1 MTTTD
6 MTTRA
11 VLFHRI
17 GGPEVLTV
25 EEVPLPA
32 PGPGEV
38 LVRVEAIGLNRA
50 EALFRSGTYHYPA
63 TLPGSRL
70 GYEAAGVVE
79 AVGTGVAAYAP
90 GDAVMAAANFDFGVH
105 GVYAERVVLPEEY
118 VVARPEGVDAVTAA
132 AVWLTYF
139 TAYGGMVLTGGL
151 GPGDHVV
158 ITGASSGV
166 GTAAIQTALRVGAVP
181 VATTRGDGKRKRLLE
196 LGAAHVITTDT
207 EDLVEEVRR
216 ITGGAGADLAF
227 DAIGG
232 PGFARLGDALR
243 PGGTAVLYGWLDPR
257 PVALSANWPQTVH
270 TYANGALART
280 GEGRRRA
287 AGFIGSGLRDGSLTP
302 VIAEVFDG
310 LERITDAHRLMESNA
325 HLGKIVVRVGRWD
338 EGFSGGA
345 APAGCRRGAPGGA
358 DGRGSTGR

>member
-1 MTTTD
+1 MTTTTGR
-6 MTTRA
+6 TTKA
-11 VLFHRI
+11 VLFHEL

-25 EEVPLPA
+25 EEVALPA

-50 EALFRSGTYHYPA
+50 EALFREGTYYYPA
-63 TLPGSRL
+63 TLPGSRI

-79 AVGTGVAAYAP
+79 AVGAGVTAYAP
-90 GDAVMAAANFDFGVH
+90 GDPVMAAANFDFGTYGVH
-105 GVYAERVVLPEEY
+105 AERVVLPEEY

-151 GPGDHVV
+151 RPGDHVV

-166 GTAAIQTALRVGAVP
+166 GTAAIQTALRIGAVP
-181 VATTRGDGKRKRLLE
+181 IATTRGEAKRKRLLE
-196 LGAAHVITTDT
+196 LGAAHVIVTGPQGADAV
-207 EDLVEEVRR
+207 VEEVRR

-243 PGGTAVLYGWLDPR
+243 PGGTAVVYGFLDPR
-257 PVALSANWPQTVH
+257 PIELSMNWPLTTH
-270 TYANGALART
+270 GYANGALART
-280 GEGRRRA
+280 EEGRRRA
-287 AGFIGSGLRDGSLTP
+287 AGFIGSGLRDGSLAP
-302 VIAEVFDG
+302 VIAETFEG
-310 LERITDAHRLMESNA
+310 LERIADAHRLMESNA
-325 HLGKIVVRVGRWD
+325 HIGKIVVRVRH
-338 EGFSGGA
+338 
-345 APAGCRRGAPGGA
+345 
-358 DGRGSTGR
+358 

>member
-11 VLFHRI
+11 VLFHEL

-25 EEVPLPA
+25 AEVPLPA
-32 PGPGEV
+32 PAPGEV

-50 EALFRSGTYHYPA
+50 EALFRAGTYYYPP

-79 AVGTGVAAYAP
+79 AVGAGVTAFAP
-90 GDAVMAAANFDFGVH
+90 GDPVMAAANFDFGVH

-118 VVARPEGVDAVTAA
+118 VVARPEGVDPVTAA

-151 GPGDHVV
+151 GAGDHVV
-158 ITGASSGV
+158 VTGASSGV

-181 VATTRGDGKRKRLLE
+181 IATTRGEGKRERLLE
-196 LGAAHVITTDT
+196 LGAAHVVVT
-207 EDLVEEVRR
+207 ESEDADDLVAEVRR
-216 ITGGAGADLAF
+216 ITGGAGADLVF
-227 DAIGG
+227 DGIGG

-257 PVALSANWPQTVH
+257 PVTLSRNWPQTVH

-280 GEGRRRA
+280 AEGRRRA
-287 AGFIGSGLRDGSLTP
+287 AGFINSGLRDGSLAP
-302 VIAEVFDG
+302 VIARTFDG
-310 LERITDAHRLMESNA
+310 LERIADAHRLMESNA
-325 HLGKIVVRVGRWD
+325 HLGKIVVRVG
-338 EGFSGGA
+338 S
-345 APAGCRRGAPGGA
+345 
-358 DGRGSTGR
+358 

>member
-1 MTTTD
+1 MTTADLMTTD

-11 VLFHRI
+11 VLFHEL

-25 EEVPLPA
+25 AEVPLPA
-32 PGPGEV
+32 PAPGEV

-50 EALFRSGTYHYPA
+50 EALFRAGTYYYPP

-79 AVGTGVAAYAP
+79 AVGAGVTAFAP
-90 GDAVMAAANFDFGVH
+90 GDPVMAAANFDFGVH

-118 VVARPEGVDAVTAA
+118 VVARPEGVDPVTAA

-151 GPGDHVV
+151 GAGDHVV
-158 ITGASSGV
+158 VTGASSGV

-181 VATTRGDGKRKRLLE
+181 IATTRGEGKRERLLE
-196 LGAAHVITTDT
+196 LGAAHVVVT
-207 EDLVEEVRR
+207 ESEGADDLVAEVRR
-216 ITGGAGADLAF
+216 ITGGAGADLVF

-257 PVALSANWPQTVH
+257 PVTLSMNWPQTVH

-280 GEGRRRA
+280 AEGRRRA
-287 AGFIGSGLRDGSLTP
+287 AGFINSGLRDGSLAP
-302 VIAEVFDG
+302 VIARAFDG
-310 LERITDAHRLMESNA
+310 LERIADAHRLMESNA
-325 HLGKIVVRVGRWD
+325 HLGKIVVRVG
-338 EGFSGGA
+338 S
-345 APAGCRRGAPGGA
+345 
-358 DGRGSTGR
+358 

>member
-6 MTTRA
+6 VTTRA
-11 VLFHRI
+11 VLFHEL
-17 GGPEVLTV
+17 GGPEVLKVT
-25 EEVPLPA
+25 EVPLPA

-38 LVRVEAIGLNRA
+38 LVRVQAIGLNRA
-50 EALFRSGTYHYPA
+50 EALFRAGTYYYPP

-79 AVGTGVAAYAP
+79 AVGAGVTAYAP
-90 GDAVMAAANFDFGVH
+90 GDPVMAAANFDFGVH

-181 VATTRGDGKRKRLLE
+181 IATTRREGKRKRLLE
-196 LGAAHVITTDT
+196 LGAAHVIVT
-207 EDLVEEVRR
+207 EPEGAGDGGQAGDAGDLVAEVRR
-216 ITGGAGADLAF
+216 ITGGAGADLVF

-243 PGGTAVLYGWLDPR
+243 PGGTAVLYGWLDLR
-257 PVALSANWPQTVH
+257 PTALSMNWPQTVH
-270 TYANGALART
+270 TYANGVLART
-280 GEGRRRA
+280 EEGRRRA
-287 AGFIGSGLRDGSLTP
+287 AGFIGSGLRDGSLAP
-302 VIAEVFDG
+302 VIAETFDG
-310 LERITDAHRLMESNA
+310 LERIADAHRLMESDA
-325 HLGKIVVRVGRWD
+325 HLGKIVVRVG
-338 EGFSGGA
+338 S
-345 APAGCRRGAPGGA
+345 
-358 DGRGSTGR
+358 

>member
-1 MTTTD
+1 MDRLAAPSYGRVMTTTTGR
-6 MTTRA
+6 TTKA
-11 VLFHRI
+11 VLFHQT

-25 EEVPLPA
+25 EEVALPA

-50 EALFRSGTYHYPA
+50 EALFREGTYYYPA

-79 AVGTGVAAYAP
+79 AVGAGVTAYAP
-90 GDAVMAAANFDFGVH
+90 GDPVMAAANFDFGTYGVH
-105 GVYAERVVLPEEY
+105 AERVVLPEEY

-151 GPGDHVV
+151 RPGDHVV

-166 GTAAIQTALRVGAVP
+166 GTAAIQTALRIGAVP
-181 VATTRGDGKRKRLLE
+181 IATTRGEGKRKRLLE
-196 LGAAHVITTDT
+196 LGAAHVIVTDT
-207 EDLVEEVRR
+207 EDVVEEVRR

-243 PGGTAVLYGWLDPR
+243 PGGTAVVYGFLDPR
-257 PVALSANWPQTVH
+257 PIELSMNWPLTTH
-270 TYANGALART
+270 GYANGALART
-280 GEGRRRA
+280 EEGRRRA
-287 AGFIGSGLRDGSLTP
+287 AGFIGSGLRDGSLAP
-302 VIAEVFDG
+302 VIAETFEG
-310 LERITDAHRLMESNA
+310 LERIADAHRLMESNT
-325 HLGKIVVRVGRWD
+325 HTGKIVVRVRH
-338 EGFSGGA
+338 
-345 APAGCRRGAPGGA
+345 
-358 DGRGSTGR
+358 

>member
-1 MTTTD
+1 MTTTG
-6 MTTRA
+6 MTTKA
-11 VLFHRI
+11 VLFHEL

-25 EEVPLPA
+25 EEVPLPD

-79 AVGTGVAAYAP
+79 AVGAGVTAYAP
-90 GDAVMAAANFDFGVH
+90 GDPVMAAANFDFGAY

-132 AVWLTYF
+132 AVWLSHF

-151 GPGDHVV
+151 RPGDHVV

-166 GTAAIQTALRVGAVP
+166 GTAAVQTALRIGAVP
-181 VATTRGDGKRKRLLE
+181 IATTRGEGKRKRLLE

-207 EDLVEEVRR
+207 EDLVGEVRR

-257 PVALSANWPQTVH
+257 PTELSRNWPLTTH
-270 TYANGALART
+270 AYANGVLART
-280 GEGRRRA
+280 EEGRRRA
-287 AGFIGSGLRDGSLTP
+287 AGFIGSGLRDGSLAP
-302 VIAEVFDG
+302 VIAETFDG
-310 LERITDAHRLMESNA
+310 LERIADAHRLMESNT
-325 HLGKIVVRVGRWD
+325 HLGKIVVRV
-338 EGFSGGA
+338 S
-345 APAGCRRGAPGGA
+345 
-358 DGRGSTGR
+358 S

>member
-1 MTTTD
+1 

-11 VLFHRI
+11 VLFHRT

-50 EALFRSGTYHYPA
+50 EALFRAGAYYYPA

-79 AVGTGVAAYAP
+79 AVGAGVTAYAP
-90 GDAVMAAANFDFGVH
+90 GDPVMAAANFDFGVY
-105 GVYAERVVLPEEY
+105 GVHAERVVLPEEY

-181 VATTRGDGKRKRLLE
+181 IATTRGEGKRKRLLE
-196 LGAAHVITTDT
+196 LGAAQVIATDT
-207 EDLVEEVRR
+207 EDLVAEVRR

-257 PVALSANWPQTVH
+257 PVALSTNWPQTVH

-280 GEGRRRA
+280 
-287 AGFIGSGLRDGSLTP
+287 
-302 VIAEVFDG
+302 AE
-310 LERITDAHRLMESNA
+310 
-325 HLGKIVVRVGRWD
+325 
-338 EGFSGGA
+338 GA
-345 APAGCRRGAPGGA
+345 AARPGSSARGCATVPSRR
-358 DGRGSTGR
+358 

>member
-1 MTTTD
+1 MTTADMTTADPTTTD
-6 MTTRA
+6 TTTRA
-11 VLFHRI
+11 VLFHEL

-25 EEVPLPA
+25 AEVPLPA

-50 EALFRSGTYHYPA
+50 EALFRAGTYYYPP

-79 AVGTGVAAYAP
+79 AVGAGVTAFAP
-90 GDAVMAAANFDFGVH
+90 GDPVMAAANFDFGVH

-118 VVARPEGVDAVTAA
+118 VVARPEGVDPVTAA

-181 VATTRGDGKRKRLLE
+181 IATTRGEGKRKRLLE
-196 LGAAHVITTDT
+196 LGAAHVVVT
-207 EDLVEEVRR
+207 ESEDAGDLVEEVRR
-216 ITGGAGADLAF
+216 ITGGAGADLVF
-227 DAIGG
+227 DGIGG

-257 PVALSANWPQTVH
+257 PVTLSMNWPQTVH
-270 TYANGALART
+270 TYANGVLAGT
-280 GEGRRRA
+280 AEGRRRA
-287 AGFIGSGLRDGSLTP
+287 AGFIGSGLRDGSLAP
-302 VIAEVFDG
+302 VIARTFDG
-310 LERITDAHRLMESNA
+310 LERIADAHRLMESNT
-325 HLGKIVVRVGRWD
+325 HLGKIVVRVG
-338 EGFSGGA
+338 S
-345 APAGCRRGAPGGA
+345 
-358 DGRGSTGR
+358 